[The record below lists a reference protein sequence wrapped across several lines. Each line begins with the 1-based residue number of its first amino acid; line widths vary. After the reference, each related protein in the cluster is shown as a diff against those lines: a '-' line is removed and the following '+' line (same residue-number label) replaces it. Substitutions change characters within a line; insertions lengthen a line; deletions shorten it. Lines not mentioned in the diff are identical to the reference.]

1 MSLWRF
7 KEMFNKVAPYNALK
21 TFPISLLYDK
31 RWAKFQNCDIL
42 KLDLGRVH
50 LLDYLI
56 NNIKAV

>member
-1 MSLWRF
+1 
-7 KEMFNKVAPYNALK
+7 MFNKVAPYNALK
-21 TFPISLLYDK
+21 TFPISLIYDK

-56 NNIKAV
+56 NNMKNV